1 MSDTLAEI
9 GQRLERLKSN
19 TFENSVST
27 SAQTRRIEEDNS
39 SSSPTSVDSFDNSN
53 FDGEEEMAG
62 NNDDNRALEDYA
74 QPVIPNSPSCILL
87 PTEARNYELKSSHF
101 HMLPS
106 FYGLPN
112 EDPLSHI
119 KEFYNVVS
127 GLPLQGVSEANLRMR
142 VFPYTLKD
150 RAKNWLMTLAPGS
163 LTTWD
168 AVAKKFLEKFFS
180 TQKTATL
187 RGQIFNFKQDD
198 GEPFNECWERFK
210 GLLLQCPH
218 HGLPLYLQMQ
228 IFYDGLTQ
236 TCQSTVDNAAGGAL
250 KKKNAQESYNIYEML
265 GSNAQHKDTRGK
277 RVGMYEM
284 SSNNDLALQVASL
297 EKKLD
302 SVLNMAPKIAEVCA
316 ICNIPGHPTYQCSA
330 SEAYPEFV
338 QEQVNLMNSYN
349 QRPRNDPFSN
359 TYNPGWRDHPNLSW
373 KNNNQF
379 QNFQPKPATTLEDT
393 VKMLAQNTV
402 QFQQTTNSTL
412 QQHSAA
418 LTKMETQLGQIAD
431 ALSQREP
438 GKFPSQPVILQRNQ
452 EQAKAVITLRS
463 GKVIDNRVGNEV
475 TNESDHVNAGSTQ
488 EEHDKPNED
497 PSNATSSYEAPNFHK
512 AEKPYTPPIPFPGR
526 LAKSKQEKS
535 FKEIFDIL
543 SKVNV
548 NLPLLDVIR
557 NMPAYGKFFKELNT
571 YKRKYGPNEKVMVS
585 ENVSAVLQ
593 RKLPPK
599 LKDPGSFSINIT
611 IGDTLVE
618 KAMLDLGASINLMPY
633 SVYLQLGLGGLKATT
648 ISLQLADRSVKY
660 PRGIVE
666 DILVQVDKLILPA
679 DFVVLDM
686 EEAPIHDRELPILLG
701 RPFMATA
708 KTIIDVQNGLLTMT
722 VLGETV
728 QFKVFE
734 SLSHPSSSLDCCSI
748 DVLDSLVFSKFLLAQ
763 SNDPLQYVLSQSQ
776 DEFDEE
782 VLMEMVAALEAL
794 KPYPSTFSPLIEP
807 LGPSAT
813 HLTPSVVKPPK
824 LELKPLPSHLKYAY
838 LAEFETLPVI
848 IASDLTPLE
857 EEKLIR
863 VLKEFKSAIGWSIA
877 DIKGI
882 SPTMC
887 MHRILLEEG
896 AKPTREPQRRLNPHM
911 KEVVRAE
918 VLKLL
923 DVGIIYPI
931 SDSKWVSAVHVVPK
945 RIGITVVKNEHKVLV
960 QMRPAA
966 SWRVCTDYRKL
977 NSYTRKDYFPMP
989 FIDQMLERLAGHAY
1003 YCFLDG
1009 YSGYNQIAIAP
1020 EDQEKTTF
1028 TCPFGTF
1035 AYRRMPFGLC
1045 NAPATFQRCML
1056 AIFSD
1061 MIKRFIEVFMDDFSV
1076 FGSSFDTCLNHLSL
1090 VLQRCQETNL
1100 ILNWEKCQFMVKQ
1113 GVVLG
1118 HVISSKGIEVDKAKI
1133 DIISN
1138 MAAPTS
1144 VKGVRSFLGH
1154 AGFYRRFIKDFSKI
1168 THPLCNLLAKDVVF
1182 HFDKDCMNAFNTLK
1196 RELTSAP
1203 IIMAPDWS
1211 LPFELMCD
1219 ASDYAIGV
1227 VLGQRVNKLPHV
1239 IYYAS
1244 RTLNDAQLNYST
1256 TEKELLAVVFA
1267 LEKFRS
1273 YLVGS
1278 KVIVYSDHAAL
1289 RFLLTK
1295 KDAKP
1300 RLIRWILLL
1309 QEFDLEIR
1317 DKKGSENV
1325 VADHLSRLVDEN
1337 HGDGQILPLNESF
1350 PDEKLFVIQ
1359 DKEPWYTDFVNYLA
1373 SSVIRDDLTFQERKK
1388 FFSMLKHYMWDEP
1401 YLFKYCPDQ
1410 IIRRC
1415 VPESEQQSIL
1425 TFSHALACG
1434 GHFSAKKTA
1443 LKVLQSGFFWPTLFK
1458 DAFDFCSKCDRC
1470 QKMGSISRRNEMP
1483 LNNILVVE
1491 LFDVWGIDFMGP
1503 FPSSFGYIYI
1513 LVAVDYV
1520 SKWVEATATRT
1531 NDHKV
1536 VLNFLKDMIF
1546 TRFGTPRAIIS
1557 DGGSH
1562 FCNKPFEALMKKYN
1576 ITHKVATPYH
1586 PQTSGQVEISN
1597 REIKNILMK
1606 TVSPTRKDWS
1616 LRLNDALWAYRTAYK
1631 TPIGMSPYRL
1641 VFGKACHLPM
1651 ELEHR
1656 AYWAIK
1662 KFNFDLKE
1670 AGTVRKLQLNEL
1682 EELRN
1687 ESYEN
1692 ARIYKERTKLY
1703 HDKAILRKEFQPGMK
1718 VLLYDSRLRLFPGK
1732 LKSRWV
1738 GPFKVL
1744 QVFPHGAMEIENI
1757 KNGTR
1762 FKVNGQRL
1770 KPYLENVSQE
1780 QVYVVMDSLEFMTT

>member
-1 MSDTLAEI
+1 KVLIEI
-9 GQRLERLKSN
+9 
-19 TFENSVST
+19 
-27 SAQTRRIEEDNS
+27 
-39 SSSPTSVDSFDNSN
+39 
-53 FDGEEEMAG
+53 
-62 NNDDNRALEDYA
+62 
-74 QPVIPNSPSCILL
+74 
-87 PTEARNYELKSSHF
+87 
-101 HMLPS
+101 
-106 FYGLPN
+106 
-112 EDPLSHI
+112 
-119 KEFYNVVS
+119 
-127 GLPLQGVSEANLRMR
+127 
-142 VFPYTLKD
+142 
-150 RAKNWLMTLAPGS
+150 
-163 LTTWD
+163 
-168 AVAKKFLEKFFS
+168 
-180 TQKTATL
+180 
-187 RGQIFNFKQDD
+187 
-198 GEPFNECWERFK
+198 
-210 GLLLQCPH
+210 
-218 HGLPLYLQMQ
+218 
-228 IFYDGLTQ
+228 
-236 TCQSTVDNAAGGAL
+236 
-250 KKKNAQESYNIYEML
+250 
-265 GSNAQHKDTRGK
+265 
-277 RVGMYEM
+277 
-284 SSNNDLALQVASL
+284 
-297 EKKLD
+297 
-302 SVLNMAPKIAEVCA
+302 
-316 ICNIPGHPTYQCSA
+316 
-330 SEAYPEFV
+330 
-338 QEQVNLMNSYN
+338 
-349 QRPRNDPFSN
+349 
-359 TYNPGWRDHPNLSW
+359 
-373 KNNNQF
+373 
-379 QNFQPKPATTLEDT
+379 
-393 VKMLAQNTV
+393 
-402 QFQQTTNSTL
+402 
-412 QQHSAA
+412 
-418 LTKMETQLGQIAD
+418 
-431 ALSQREP
+431 
-438 GKFPSQPVILQRNQ
+438 
-452 EQAKAVITLRS
+452 
-463 GKVIDNRVGNEV
+463 
-475 TNESDHVNAGSTQ
+475 
-488 EEHDKPNED
+488 
-497 PSNATSSYEAPNFHK
+497 
-512 AEKPYTPPIPFPGR
+512 
-526 LAKSKQEKS
+526 
-535 FKEIFDIL
+535 
-543 SKVNV
+543 
-548 NLPLLDVIR
+548 
-557 NMPAYGKFFKELNT
+557 
-571 YKRKYGPNEKVMVS
+571 
-585 ENVSAVLQ
+585 
-593 RKLPPK
+593 
-599 LKDPGSFSINIT
+599 
-611 IGDTLVE
+611 
-618 KAMLDLGASINLMPY
+618 
-633 SVYLQLGLGGLKATT
+633 
-648 ISLQLADRSVKY
+648 
-660 PRGIVE
+660 
-666 DILVQVDKLILPA
+666 
-679 DFVVLDM
+679 
-686 EEAPIHDRELPILLG
+686 
-701 RPFMATA
+701 
-708 KTIIDVQNGLLTMT
+708 
-722 VLGETV
+722 
-728 QFKVFE
+728 
-734 SLSHPSSSLDCCSI
+734 
-748 DVLDSLVFSKFLLAQ
+748 
-763 SNDPLQYVLSQSQ
+763 
-776 DEFDEE
+776 
-782 VLMEMVAALEAL
+782 VAALEAL

-807 LGPSAT
+807 LGPST
-813 HLTPSVVKPPK
+813 HLIPSVVKPPE

-848 IASDLTPLE
+848 IASDLTSLE
-857 EEKLIR
+857 EDKLIR
-863 VLKEFKSAIGWSIA
+863 VLKEFKSTIGWSIA

-896 AKPTREPQRRLNPHM
+896 AKPTREPQRRLNPNM

-923 DVGIIYPI
+923 DVGVIYPI
-931 SDSKWVSAVHVVPK
+931 SDSKWVSAIHVVPK
-945 RIGITVVKNEHKVLV
+945 RRGVTVVKNEHKELV
-960 QMRPAA
+960 ETRPAT
-966 SWRVCTDYRKL
+966 SWR
-977 NSYTRKDYFPMP
+977 
-989 FIDQMLERLAGHAY
+989 
-1003 YCFLDG
+1003 
-1009 YSGYNQIAIAP
+1009 
-1020 EDQEKTTF
+1020 
-1028 TCPFGTF
+1028 
-1035 AYRRMPFGLC
+1035 
-1045 NAPATFQRCML
+1045 
-1056 AIFSD
+1056 
-1061 MIKRFIEVFMDDFSV
+1061 
-1076 FGSSFDTCLNHLSL
+1076 
-1090 VLQRCQETNL
+1090 
-1100 ILNWEKCQFMVKQ
+1100 
-1113 GVVLG
+1113 
-1118 HVISSKGIEVDKAKI
+1118 GIEVDKAKI

-1138 MAAPTS
+1138 MAAPAS

-1154 AGFYRRFIKDFSKI
+1154 AGFYRCFIKDFSKI
-1168 THPLCNLLAKDVVF
+1168 TRPLCNLLAKDVVF
-1182 HFDKDCMNAFNTLK
+1182 HFDKDCVNAFNILK

-1219 ASDYAIGV
+1219 ASDYAIGA
-1227 VLGQRVNKLPHV
+1227 VLGQRVNKLAHV

-1337 HGDGQILPLNESF
+1337 HGDGKILPLNESF
-1350 PDEKLFVIQ
+1350 PDEQLFVIQ
-1359 DKEPWYTDFVNYLA
+1359 DKEPWYADFVNYLA
-1373 SSVIRDDLTFQERKK
+1373 SGVIRDDLTFQERKK
-1388 FFSMLKHYMWDEP
+1388 FFSMVKHYMWDEP

-1470 QKMGSISRRNEMP
+1470 QKMGNIGRRNEMP

-1536 VLNFLKDMIF
+1536 VLNFLGDMIF

-1576 ITHKVATPYH
+1576 ITHRVATPYH

-1692 ARIYKERTKLY
+1692 ARIYKDRTKLY

-1744 QVFPHGAMEIENI
+1744 QVFPHGAMEIENL

-1762 FKVNGQRL
+1762 FK
-1770 KPYLENVSQE
+1770 
-1780 QVYVVMDSLEFMTT
+1780 